1 MAAHSQDQDIL
12 EVEPEDMEGLEDLA
26 DMEVLAEG
34 MQETTEVVEEKGTV
48 TAVVEIAMA
57 DAADGSRCKT

>member
-1 MAAHSQDQDIL
+1 VAHSQDQDIP
-12 EVEPEDMEGLEDLA
+12 EVVLEDMEGLEDLV
-26 DMEVLAEG
+26 DTEVPAEE

-48 TAVVEIAMA
+48 TAVVGIAMA